1 MDEGGRKDVISGLL
15 PTYRKEKR
23 GYFGIPFFNTM
34 MKQLLMCLS
43 ILLLCGMAHA
53 EEKRTEVPIG
63 DSPSL
68 GPADAPVTIIEFID
82 FQ

>member
-1 MDEGGRKDVISGLL
+1 MLKKLVIVLAML
-15 PTYRKEKR
+15 V
-23 GYFGIPFFNTM
+23 
-34 MKQLLMCLS
+34 
-43 ILLLCGMAHA
+43 LCSTVEAA
-53 EEKRTEVPIG
+53 QKRTEVPIG